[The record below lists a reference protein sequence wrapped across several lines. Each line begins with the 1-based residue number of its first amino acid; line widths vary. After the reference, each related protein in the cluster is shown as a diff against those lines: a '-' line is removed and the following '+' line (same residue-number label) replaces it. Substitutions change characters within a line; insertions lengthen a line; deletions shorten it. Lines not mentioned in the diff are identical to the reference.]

1 MLKRLTMT
9 TLLAAIAIAAGL
21 TTRPRTAAAEEGDR
35 CGGHV
40 TPVCRKVELCAA
52 VPASDT
58 KTCTRDYYY
67 FPDAE

>member
-1 MLKRLTMT
+1 MLRRLTMAG
-9 TLLAAIAIAAGL
+9 LLAAIASVTAL
-21 TTRPRTAAAEEGDR
+21 TTQPRIAVADEGDR